1 MTYKRKRPSPDPCP
15 VESVFKIVAGK
26 WKVRVLYLLSLED
39 LTFSELRNSI
49 GGIRQ
54 QVLSTVLRSLIVD
67 GAVWHAATASSER
80 STYGLTTRGRE
91 LIALLTPLAEWGNGL
106 LAEQGT
112 GWDRPTPRRNAHVDQ
127 RAPRP

>member
-1 MTYKRKRPSPDPCP
+1 MTYKRKRPSLDPCP
-15 VESVFKIVAGK
+15 VESVFRIVAGK

-54 QVLSTVLRSLIVD
+54 QVLSTVLRSLIAD
-67 GAVWHAATASSER
+67 GAAWHSAAASSER
-80 STYGLTTRGRE
+80 SIYGLTTRGRE
-91 LIALLTPLAEWGNGL
+91 LVALLTPLAEWGNRL

-112 GWDRPTPRRNAHVDQ
+112 AWEQPTPRRSAHAD
-127 RAPRP
+127 